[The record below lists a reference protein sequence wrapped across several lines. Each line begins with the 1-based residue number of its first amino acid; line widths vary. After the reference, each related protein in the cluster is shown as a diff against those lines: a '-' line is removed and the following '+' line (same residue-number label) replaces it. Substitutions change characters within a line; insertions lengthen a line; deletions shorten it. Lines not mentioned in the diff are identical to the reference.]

1 MLLRWL
7 IQATNAYCNHEPWKL
22 DIVVEMI
29 LCRPRSFSSQCTIY
43 YSNSA
48 AGGDDPPNLTGDSC
62 QDKFNVTGLHRNYDP
77 KPLTLSLFKRFWHFA
92 FAQRPAV
99 IASIISS
106 MVVLSIFLFQLHVSI
121 REYQGPLD
129 HVTTSLWETYYGMFC
144 ADFSSDGN
152 QPSNST
158 NEYSNTISWDYN
170 INSKSLSTYPNNPGF
185 FIVEDD
191 AVLKNPNAFE
201 QKVCNAHHHEMKL

>member
-7 IQATNAYCNHEPWKL
+7 IQATNTFCNHEPWKL

-99 IASIISS
+99 IASIISF
-106 MVVLSIFLFQLHVSI
+106 MIVLSIFLFQLHASV

-129 HVTTSLWETYYGMFC
+129 HVTTSLWEPYMGCSALTFLLMGVSPAILQIYIPTPFHGI
-144 ADFSSDGN
+144 A
-152 QPSNST
+152 
-158 NEYSNTISWDYN
+158 ISM
-170 INSKSLSTYPNNPGF
+170 
-185 FIVEDD
+185 V
-191 AVLKNPNAFE
+191 
-201 QKVCNAHHHEMKL
+201 